1 MAKKE
6 FNQVIKTIEGLF
18 SKESYESVD
27 QGIRI
32 IKEEN
37 DPRIYEYFLD
47 GVRFNEDGCRQQTS
61 TFNIK
66 LFPSQPC
73 FSFCGH
79 IIRNN
84 KFLNY
89 SSQAYLNYALY
100 NLIAI
105 IPSQSK
111 VDPSI
116 YPLKIKSWDFSAGF
130 NGGGSFVK
138 HSFNSAN
145 ISFLKSFENLSELIL
160 TDLTINDI
168 NIVKELPKLTKL
180 SIYKCKSIKDI
191 DAISSLTS
199 LEYLRIEDCQ
209 ILKNLDVLS
218 KLSNLKK
225 LTIKNAELD
234 NIDGISNLNNLK
246 TLEIQG
252 TLKNLNG
259 SPKSLEKL
267 TIVNE
272 SGLDDITGIEKLINL
287 KTLRFLSKSISS
299 KQYNSLSDLVNLESL
314 DLSGN
319 ANFKN
324 TKSLTNLNFIK
335 DLNLSECQFIKHV
348 NGLKNMINLKN
359 LNLDGC
365 GRLENV
371 DGLYNLTQ
379 LEEIDLN
386 YCIDLININGLSNS
400 KNLKKIRINS
410 DTTRSGSHYPKLTDI
425 NTLKNCTSLE
435 DVELKKCHTVVDFS
449 PLSSLKNLKKL
460 TLWGCIYQDSIANLD
475 FLKSL
480 KNIVDLYIYSY
491 EKPIK
496 DLTLISGLTNL
507 QKLNLSGWKNLQ
519 SIDGIEKCIELEHL
533 NLSGA
538 ISLKHINSIINFNN
552 LSYLSVQNTS
562 LFPDTGKYGEKY
574 ASEMLKLE
582 IDEYKDRIKK
592 TK

>member
-1 MAKKE
+1 ML
-6 FNQVIKTIEGLF
+6 T
-18 SKESYESVD
+18 ESVD

-160 TDLTINDI
+160 TELTINDI

-225 LTIKNAELD
+225 LTIKNSELN

-246 TLEIQG
+246 TF
-252 TLKNLNG
+252 LKPGPIGILTG
-259 SPKSLEKL
+259 FPVLLWLLIFSQPSL
-267 TIVNE
+267 
-272 SGLDDITGIEKLINL
+272 
-287 KTLRFLSKSISS
+287 
-299 KQYNSLSDLVNLESL
+299 
-314 DLSGN
+314 
-319 ANFKN
+319 
-324 TKSLTNLNFIK
+324 
-335 DLNLSECQFIKHV
+335 
-348 NGLKNMINLKN
+348 
-359 LNLDGC
+359 
-365 GRLENV
+365 RL
-371 DGLYNLTQ
+371 
-379 LEEIDLN
+379 
-386 YCIDLININGLSNS
+386 
-400 KNLKKIRINS
+400 
-410 DTTRSGSHYPKLTDI
+410 
-425 NTLKNCTSLE
+425 TSL
-435 DVELKKCHTVVDFS
+435 L
-449 PLSSLKNLKKL
+449 L
-460 TLWGCIYQDSIANLD
+460 
-475 FLKSL
+475 
-480 KNIVDLYIYSY
+480 
-491 EKPIK
+491 
-496 DLTLISGLTNL
+496 
-507 QKLNLSGWKNLQ
+507 
-519 SIDGIEKCIELEHL
+519 
-533 NLSGA
+533 
-538 ISLKHINSIINFNN
+538 
-552 LSYLSVQNTS
+552 
-562 LFPDTGKYGEKY
+562 
-574 ASEMLKLE
+574 
-582 IDEYKDRIKK
+582 R
-592 TK
+592 

>member
-1 MAKKE
+1 MPKKE
-6 FNQVIKTIEGLF
+6 FNQVIKTIEDLF

-27 QGIRI
+27 EGIRI
-32 IKEEN
+32 VKEEN

-47 GVRFNEDGCRQQTS
+47 GIRFNENGCREQTS
-61 TFNIK
+61 NFNFK
-66 LFPSQPC
+66 LFPFQPC

-84 KFLNY
+84 KFLNF

-116 YPLKIKSWDFSAGF
+116 YPLKINSWDFSAGF
-130 NGGGSFVK
+130 NGGGSFIK
-138 HSFNSAN
+138 HSFDSAN

-160 TDLTINDI
+160 TELTINDI

-225 LTIKNAELD
+225 LTIKNSELN

-252 TLKNLNG
+252 SLKNLNG

-267 TIVNE
+267 TIVDE
-272 SGLDDITGIEKLINL
+272 SGLEDITGIEKLINL
-287 KTLRFLSKSISS
+287 KTLRFISKSISS
-299 KQYNSLSDLVNLESL
+299 KQYNSLSKLVNLENL

-319 ANFKN
+319 TNFKN
-324 TKSLTNLNFIK
+324 TKSLINLTLIK
-335 DLNLSECQFIKHV
+335 DLNLAECQFIKHV
-348 NGLKNMINLKN
+348 NGLKNMLNLKK

-400 KNLKKIRINS
+400 KSLKKLRINL

-425 NTLKNCTSLE
+425 NSLKNCTSLE
-435 DVELKKCHTVVDFS
+435 NVELKKCHTVVDFS

-460 TLWGCIYQDSIANLD
+460 TLWGCIYHDSIANLG

-507 QKLNLSGWKNLQ
+507 QKLNLSAWKNLK
-519 SIDGIEKCIELEHL
+519 SIDGIEKCVELEHL

-538 ISLKHINSIINFNN
+538 ISLKHINPIINFNK